1 MLRSIAHTLH
11 MHPTL
16 NIGESDII
24 YVISIYTFISQARAL
39 SMKVR
44 FYDISQCR
52 CDKLDL
58 RKVRKHQTLSDVI
71 EIGIV
76 RFALT
81 S

>member
-24 YVISIYTFISQARAL
+24 YVIYRYTFISQAQAL

-44 FYDISQCR
+44 FHVIVSAGATRRICAKAGNI
-52 CDKLDL
+52 KLCQ
-58 RKVRKHQTLSDVI
+58 KSSN
-71 EIGIV
+71 
-76 RFALT
+76 LT
-81 S
+81 SFDPS